1 MSPRK
6 EKTPLERMSTSRLVG
21 EVKRTLR
28 YKLREIS
35 ATASKPKKHKE

>member
-6 EKTPLERMSTSRLVG
+6 EKTPLERMSTRHLVG

-28 YKLREIS
+28 YKLREMS
-35 ATASKPKKHKE
+35 AASKPKKRKE